1 MSETL
6 REAEKHIKQ
15 NHEDRK
21 TLSWCGANLTSM
33 DWTFQS
39 IDHAVL
45 SIQNGTLIFPCRK
58 CVKKIQEIL
67 AENAE

>member
-21 TLSWCGANLTSM
+21 TLSWCGESLTPT

-45 SIQNGTLIFPCRK
+45 SIESGNRLYPCRK